1 MNLGSLS
8 ESVVMPKKASTTAQ
22 RRRRSAPATGRVRLR
37 EQFRDYA
44 REVILEAGED
54 VLATQGLHAARME
67 EVAQKARVAVG
78 TIYNLIGDRDAL
90 VAEILRIRHEQVVGL
105 LNKTLEEVRAQ
116 CFREQAQACMTEL
129 LSYCREHRRFLRMA
143 LESEANVQG
152 PACAHKRMSQGTLAK
167 VRELFRELVARG
179 VEKQELRAEVR
190 ELGAAMLMG
199 MMRELILLDVE
210 TESTGSASERVSELL
225 SMFVEGAG
233 VR

>member
-1 MNLGSLS
+1 MA
-8 ESVVMPKKASTTAQ
+8 KKAANTAQ

-37 EQFRDYA
+37 EQFRSYA

-90 VAEILRIRHEQVVGL
+90 VAEILRIRNEQVVAL
-105 LNKTLEEVRAQ
+105 LAAARDQVRGRP
-116 CFREQAQACMTEL
+116 FREQAQTCMTEL
-129 LSYCREHRRFLRMA
+129 LSYCREHRRFLRMV
-143 LESEANVQG
+143 LESERG
-152 PACAHKRMSQGTLAK
+152 PACAHKRLSQEMITK
-167 VRELFRELVARG
+167 IRELYRDMVEQGISEG
-179 VEKQELRAEVR
+179 VLRPDVR
-190 ELGAAMLMG
+190 ELGPAMLMG
-199 MMRELILLDVE
+199 MMREVILMDVE
-210 TESTGSASERVSELL
+210 SEPTAPASERVAELL